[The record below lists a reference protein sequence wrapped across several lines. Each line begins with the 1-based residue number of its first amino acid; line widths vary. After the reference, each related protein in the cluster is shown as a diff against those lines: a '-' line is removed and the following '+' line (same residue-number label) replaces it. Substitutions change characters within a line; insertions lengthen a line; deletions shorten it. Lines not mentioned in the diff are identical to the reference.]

1 MAADEQ
7 VSGRVPS
14 RPHSMSADDR
24 FDAVVIGAGPGGR
37 GVARR
42 LAKAGRRVAVV
53 EDELVGGECPFWAC
67 IPSKALL
74 RPAEARGEAVHVAGL
89 GRPPLDWAEVARY
102 RDYMV
107 SGHDDTKKTKSLT
120 DAGIEVVRGRGRVDG
135 PGRVS
140 AGEHAL
146 QAEHVVIATGTTSAI
161 PPIEGLDGVAYWT
174 NREATAMETV
184 PASAVVLGGG
194 PVGVE
199 LGQMLARFGAR
210 TTIVE
215 ALPRLLARETP
226 EVGDRLGELLR
237 GEGIGVRLGAKA
249 VRVDANRVHLDDGS
263 GVEGERLVVA
273 VGRKPRTDDLGL
285 ETVGIEPTDGGTL
298 AVDAHCRAGDGVWAV
313 GDVTGVAQF
322 THVAAYQAGVAV
334 ADMLGTPREADY
346 RAVPRVVFTDPEV
359 AAVGETP
366 EQARERGADVAV
378 VTGDL
383 ADLDRT
389 ETYGHDLSGGYGLVA
404 DRAASQVLGAW
415 AVGPLAS
422 EWIHPMALAISARI
436 PLDLVGDGMAQF
448 PTFAEAWPMAA
459 RTLSA

>member
-1 MAADEQ
+1 MN
-7 VSGRVPS
+7 
-14 RPHSMSADDR
+14 ADDR

-74 RPAEARGEAVHVAGL
+74 RPAEARGETAHVAGL
-89 GRPPLDWAEVARY
+89 EPPALHWDEVARY

-107 SGHDDTKKTKSLT
+107 SGHDDTKKTKALT
-120 DAGIEVVRGRGRVDG
+120 DAGIEVVRGRGRLDG
-135 PGRVS
+135 PGRVR
-140 AGEHAL
+140 AGGRTL
-146 QAEHVVIATGTTSAI
+146 QAEDVVIATGTTSAI
-161 PPIEGLDGVAYWT
+161 PPIEGLDGVDYWT
-174 NREATAMETV
+174 NREATALEAV
-184 PASAVVLGGG
+184 PASAVVMGGG

-226 EVGDRLGELLR
+226 AVGDLLAELMR
-237 GEGIGVRLGAKA
+237 EEGIDVRLGAKA
-249 VRVDANRVHLDDGS
+249 VRVEGTRVQLDDG
-263 GVEGERLVVA
+263 GAVEGDRLVIA
-273 VGRKPRTDDLGL
+273 VGRKARTDDLGL
-285 ETVGIEPTDGGTL
+285 DTVGIEPTDRGTL
-298 AVDAHCRAGDGVWAV
+298 TVDVRCRAGDGVWAV

-334 ADMLGTPREADY
+334 ADMLGAPRGADY

-366 EQARERGADVAV
+366 QQARERGADVAV

-383 ADLDRT
+383 GDLDRT
-389 ETYGHDLSGGYGLVA
+389 ETYGHDLAGGYGLVA
-404 DRAASQVLGAW
+404 DRGASQVLGAW

-422 EWIHPMALAISARI
+422 EWIHPMALAIRARI

-459 RTLSA
+459 RKLSA

>member
-1 MAADEQ
+1 M
-7 VSGRVPS
+7 SG
-14 RPHSMSADDR
+14 DDR

-42 LAKAGRRVAVV
+42 LAKAGRRAAVV

-74 RPAEARGEAVHVAGL
+74 RPAEARGQTAHVAGL
-89 GRPPLDWAEVARY
+89 ERPALHWDEVARY

-107 SGHDDTKKTKSLT
+107 SGHDDTKKTKALIE
-120 DAGIEVVRGRGRVDG
+120 AGIEVVRARGRLDG
-135 PGRVS
+135 SGRVR
-140 AGEHAL
+140 AGERTL
-146 QAEHVVIATGTTSAI
+146 EAEDVVIATGTTSAI
-161 PPIEGLDGVAYWT
+161 PPIDGLDGVDYWT
-174 NREATAMETV
+174 NREATALEAV

-226 EVGDRLGELLR
+226 AVGDRLAELLR
-237 GEGIGVRLGAKA
+237 AEGIDVRLGAKA
-249 VRVDANRVHLDDGS
+249 VRVEGTRVHLDDGGS
-263 GVEGERLVVA
+263 VEGDRLVVA
-273 VGRKPRTDDLGL
+273 VGRKARTDDLGL
-285 ETVGIEPTDGGTL
+285 DTVGVEPTDRGTL
-298 AVDAHCRAGDGVWAV
+298 TVDARCRAGDGVWAV

-334 ADMLGTPREADY
+334 ADMLGEPREADY
-346 RAVPRVVFTDPEV
+346 RAVPRVVFSDPEV

-383 ADLDRT
+383 GDLDRT
-389 ETYGHDLSGGYGLVA
+389 ETYGHDLAGGYGLVA
-404 DRAASQVLGAW
+404 DREASQVLGAW

-422 EWIHPMALAISARI
+422 EWIHPMALAIRARI

-459 RTLSA
+459 RKLSA

>member
-1 MAADEQ
+1 
-7 VSGRVPS
+7 
-14 RPHSMSADDR
+14 MSADDR

-120 DAGIEVVRGRGRVDG
+120 DAGIEVVRGRGRVAG
-135 PGRVS
+135 PGGVS
-140 AGEHAL
+140 GGKHAL

-161 PPIEGLDGVAYWT
+161 PPIEGLDGAADWT
-174 NREATAMETV
+174 NRGAPAMETV
-184 PASAVVLGGG
+184 PPSAGGPGGG

-199 LGQMLARFGAR
+199 LGQRLARCGAR

-237 GEGIGVRLGAKA
+237 AEGIDVRLGAKA
-249 VRVDANRVHLDDGS
+249 VRVEGGRVHL
-263 GVEGERLVVA
+263 
-273 VGRKPRTDDLGL
+273 
-285 ETVGIEPTDGGTL
+285 
-298 AVDAHCRAGDGVWAV
+298 
-313 GDVTGVAQF
+313 
-322 THVAAYQAGVAV
+322 
-334 ADMLGTPREADY
+334 
-346 RAVPRVVFTDPEV
+346 
-359 AAVGETP
+359 
-366 EQARERGADVAV
+366 
-378 VTGDL
+378 
-383 ADLDRT
+383 
-389 ETYGHDLSGGYGLVA
+389 
-404 DRAASQVLGAW
+404 
-415 AVGPLAS
+415 
-422 EWIHPMALAISARI
+422 
-436 PLDLVGDGMAQF
+436 
-448 PTFAEAWPMAA
+448 
-459 RTLSA
+459 

>member
-1 MAADEQ
+1 M
-7 VSGRVPS
+7 SG
-14 RPHSMSADDR
+14 DDR

-42 LAKAGRRVAVV
+42 LAKAGRRAAVV

-74 RPAEARGEAVHVAGL
+74 RPAEARGQTAHVAGL
-89 GRPPLDWAEVARY
+89 ERPALHWDEVARY

-107 SGHDDTKKTKSLT
+107 SGHDDTKKTKALIE
-120 DAGIEVVRGRGRVDG
+120 AGIEVVRARGRLDG
-135 PGRVS
+135 SGRVR
-140 AGEHAL
+140 AGERTL
-146 QAEHVVIATGTTSAI
+146 EAEDVVIATGTTSAI
-161 PPIEGLDGVAYWT
+161 PPIDGLDGVDYWT
-174 NREATAMETV
+174 NREATALEAV

-226 EVGDRLGELLR
+226 AVGDRLAELLR
-237 GEGIGVRLGAKA
+237 AEGIDVRLGAKA
-249 VRVDANRVHLDDGS
+249 VRVEGTRVHLDDGGS
-263 GVEGERLVVA
+263 VEGDRLVVA
-273 VGRKPRTDDLGL
+273 VGRKARTDDLGL
-285 ETVGIEPTDGGTL
+285 DTVGVEPTDRGTL
-298 AVDAHCRAGDGVWAV
+298 TVDARCRAGDGVWAV

-334 ADMLGTPREADY
+334 ADMLGEPHEADY
-346 RAVPRVVFTDPEV
+346 RAVPRVVFSDPEV

-383 ADLDRT
+383 GDLDRT
-389 ETYGHDLSGGYGLVA
+389 ETYGHDLAGGYGLVA
-404 DRAASQVLGAW
+404 DREASQVLGAW

-422 EWIHPMALAISARI
+422 EWIHPMALAIRARI

-459 RTLSA
+459 RKLSA

>member
-1 MAADEQ
+1 M
-7 VSGRVPS
+7 SG
-14 RPHSMSADDR
+14 DDR

-42 LAKAGRRVAVV
+42 LAKAGRRAAVV

-74 RPAEARGEAVHVAGL
+74 RPAEARGQAAHVAGL
-89 GRPPLDWAEVARY
+89 ERPALHWDEVARY

-107 SGHDDTKKTKSLT
+107 SGHDDTKKTKALIE
-120 DAGIEVVRGRGRVDG
+120 AGIEVVRARGRLDG
-135 PGRVS
+135 SGRVR
-140 AGEHAL
+140 AGERTL
-146 QAEHVVIATGTTSAI
+146 EAEDVVIATGTTSAI
-161 PPIEGLDGVAYWT
+161 PPIDGLDGVDYWT
-174 NREATAMETV
+174 NREATALEAV

-226 EVGDRLGELLR
+226 AVGDRLAELLR
-237 GEGIGVRLGAKA
+237 AEGIDVRLGAKA
-249 VRVDANRVHLDDGS
+249 VRVEGTRVHLDDGGS
-263 GVEGERLVVA
+263 VEGDRLVVA
-273 VGRKPRTDDLGL
+273 VGRKARTDDLGL
-285 ETVGIEPTDGGTL
+285 DTVGVEPTDRGTL
-298 AVDAHCRAGDGVWAV
+298 TVDARCRAGDGVWAV

-334 ADMLGTPREADY
+334 ADMLGEPREADY
-346 RAVPRVVFTDPEV
+346 RAVPRVVFSDPEV

-383 ADLDRT
+383 GDLDRT
-389 ETYGHDLSGGYGLVA
+389 ETYGHDLAGGYGLVA
-404 DRAASQVLGAW
+404 DREASQVLGAW

-422 EWIHPMALAISARI
+422 EWIHPMALAIRARI

-459 RTLSA
+459 RKLSA

>member
-1 MAADEQ
+1 M
-7 VSGRVPS
+7 SG
-14 RPHSMSADDR
+14 DDR

-42 LAKAGRRVAVV
+42 LAKAGRRAAVV

-74 RPAEARGEAVHVAGL
+74 RPAEARGQTAHVAGL
-89 GRPPLDWAEVARY
+89 ERPALHWDEVARY

-107 SGHDDTKKTKSLT
+107 SGHDDTKKTKALIE
-120 DAGIEVVRGRGRVDG
+120 AGIEVVRARGRLDG
-135 PGRVS
+135 SGRVR
-140 AGEHAL
+140 AGERTRV
-146 QAEHVVIATGTTSAI
+146 AEDVVIATGTTSAI
-161 PPIEGLDGVAYWT
+161 PPIDGLDGVDYWT
-174 NREATAMETV
+174 NREATALEAV

-226 EVGDRLGELLR
+226 AVGDRLAELLR
-237 GEGIGVRLGAKA
+237 AEGIDVRLGAKA
-249 VRVDANRVHLDDGS
+249 VRVEGTRVHLDDGGS
-263 GVEGERLVVA
+263 VEGDRLVVA
-273 VGRKPRTDDLGL
+273 VGRKARTDDLGL
-285 ETVGIEPTDGGTL
+285 DTVGVEPTDRGTL
-298 AVDAHCRAGDGVWAV
+298 TVDARCRAGDGVWAV

-334 ADMLGTPREADY
+334 ADMLGEPREADY
-346 RAVPRVVFTDPEV
+346 RAVPRVVFSDPEV

-383 ADLDRT
+383 GDLDRT
-389 ETYGHDLSGGYGLVA
+389 ETYGHDLAGGYGLVA
-404 DRAASQVLGAW
+404 DREASQVLGAW

-422 EWIHPMALAISARI
+422 EWIHPMALAIRARI

-459 RTLSA
+459 RKLSA

>member
-1 MAADEQ
+1 
-7 VSGRVPS
+7 
-14 RPHSMSADDR
+14 MSADDR

-42 LAKAGRRVAVV
+42 LAKAGRRAAVV

-74 RPAEARGEAVHVAGL
+74 RPAEARGETAHVAGL
-89 GRPPLDWAEVARY
+89 ERPALHWDEVARY

-107 SGHDDTKKTKSLT
+107 SGHDDTKKTKALT
-120 DAGIEVVRGRGRVDG
+120 DAGIEVVRGRGRLEG
-135 PGRVS
+135 PGRVRV
-140 AGEHAL
+140 GERTL
-146 QAEHVVIATGTTSAI
+146 QAEDVVIATGTTSAI
-161 PPIEGLDGVAYWT
+161 PPIDGLDGVEYWT
-174 NREATAMETV
+174 NREATALEAV
-184 PASAVVLGGG
+184 PASAVVMGGG

-226 EVGDRLGELLR
+226 AVGDRLAELLR
-237 GEGIGVRLGAKA
+237 AEGIDVRLGAKA
-249 VRVDANRVHLDDGS
+249 VRVEGTRVQFDDGRS
-263 GVEGERLVVA
+263 VEGDRLVVA
-273 VGRKPRTDDLGL
+273 VGRKARTDDLGL
-285 ETVGIEPTDGGTL
+285 DTVGIEATDRGTL
-298 AVDAHCRAGDGVWAV
+298 TVDARCRAGDGVWAV

-334 ADMLGTPREADY
+334 ADMLGAPREADY
-346 RAVPRVVFTDPEV
+346 RAVPRVVFSDPEV

-378 VTGDL
+378 VAGDL
-383 ADLDRT
+383 GDLDRT
-389 ETYGHDLSGGYGLVA
+389 ETYGHDLAGGYGLVA
-404 DRAASQVLGAW
+404 DREAAQVLGAW

-422 EWIHPMALAISARI
+422 EWIHPMALAIRARI

-459 RTLSA
+459 RKLSA

>member
-1 MAADEQ
+1 M
-7 VSGRVPS
+7 SG
-14 RPHSMSADDR
+14 DDR

-42 LAKAGRRVAVV
+42 LAKAGRRAAIV

-74 RPAEARGEAVHVAGL
+74 RPAEARGQAAHVAGL
-89 GRPPLDWAEVARY
+89 ERPALHWDEVARY
-102 RDYMV
+102 RDYIV
-107 SGHDDTKKTKSLT
+107 TGHDDTKKTKALIE
-120 DAGIEVVRGRGRVDG
+120 AGIEVVRARGRLDG
-135 PGRVS
+135 SGRVR
-140 AGEHAL
+140 AGERTL
-146 QAEHVVIATGTTSAI
+146 EAEDVVIATGTTSAI
-161 PPIEGLDGVAYWT
+161 PPIDGLDGVDYWT
-174 NREATAMETV
+174 NREATALEAV

-226 EVGDRLGELLR
+226 AVGDRLAELLR
-237 GEGIGVRLGAKA
+237 AEGIDVRLGAKA
-249 VRVDANRVHLDDGS
+249 VRVEGTRVHLDDGGS
-263 GVEGERLVVA
+263 VEGDRLVVA
-273 VGRKPRTDDLGL
+273 VGRKARTDDLGL
-285 ETVGIEPTDGGTL
+285 DTVGVEPTDRGTL
-298 AVDAHCRAGDGVWAV
+298 TVDARCRAGDGVWAV

-334 ADMLGTPREADY
+334 ADMLGEPREADY
-346 RAVPRVVFTDPEV
+346 RAVPRVVFSDPEV

-383 ADLDRT
+383 GDLDRT
-389 ETYGHDLSGGYGLVA
+389 ETYGHDLAGGYGLVA
-404 DRAASQVLGAW
+404 DREASQVLGAW

-422 EWIHPMALAISARI
+422 EWIHPMALAIRARI

-459 RTLSA
+459 RKLSA

>member
-1 MAADEQ
+1 MAADGQ

-237 GEGIGVRLGAKA
+237 GEGIDVRLGAKA

>member
-237 GEGIGVRLGAKA
+237 AEGIEVRLGAKA
-249 VRVDANRVHLDDGS
+249 VRVEANRVHLDDGS
-263 GVEGERLVVA
+263 GVEGDRLVVA

-298 AVDAHCRAGDGVWAV
+298 AVDAHCCAGDGLWAV

>member
-1 MAADEQ
+1 
-7 VSGRVPS
+7 
-14 RPHSMSADDR
+14 MSADDR

-74 RPAEARGEAVHVAGL
+74 RPAEARGQAAHVAGL
-89 GRPPLDWAEVARY
+89 ERPTLHWDEVARY

-107 SGHDDTKKTKSLT
+107 SGHDDTKKTKALT
-120 DAGIEVVRGRGRVDG
+120 DAGIEVVRGRGRLEG
-135 PGRVS
+135 PGRVRV
-140 AGEHAL
+140 GERTL
-146 QAEHVVIATGTTSAI
+146 QAEQVVIATGTTSAI
-161 PPIEGLDGVAYWT
+161 PPIEGLDGVDYWT
-174 NREATAMETV
+174 NREATALEAV

-226 EVGDRLGELLR
+226 AVGDRLAELLR
-237 GEGIGVRLGAKA
+237 AEGIDVRLGAKA
-249 VRVDANRVHLDDGS
+249 VRVGGTRVQLEDGG
-263 GVEGERLVVA
+263 GVEGDRLVVA
-273 VGRKPRTDDLGL
+273 VGRKARTDDVGL
-285 ETVGIEPTDGGTL
+285 DTVGIEPTDRGTVE
-298 AVDAHCRAGDGVWAV
+298 VDARCRAADGVWAV

-334 ADMLGTPREADY
+334 ADMLGVPREADY
-346 RAVPRVVFTDPEV
+346 RAVPRVVFSDPEV

-383 ADLDRT
+383 SDLDRT
-389 ETYGHDLSGGYGLVA
+389 ETYGHDLAGGYGLVA
-404 DRAASQVLGAW
+404 DREASQVLGAW

-422 EWIHPMALAISARI
+422 EWIHPMALAIRARI

-459 RTLSA
+459 RRLSA

>member
-1 MAADEQ
+1 
-7 VSGRVPS
+7 
-14 RPHSMSADDR
+14 MSADDR

-42 LAKAGRRVAVV
+42 LAKAGRRAAVV

-74 RPAEARGEAVHVAGL
+74 RPAEARGETAHVAGL
-89 GRPPLDWAEVARY
+89 ERPALHWDEVARY

-107 SGHDDTKKTKSLT
+107 SGHDDTKKTKALT
-120 DAGIEVVRGRGRVDG
+120 DAGIEVVRGRGRLEG
-135 PGRVS
+135 PGRVR
-140 AGEHAL
+140 AGERTL
-146 QAEHVVIATGTTSAI
+146 QAEHVVIAKGTTSAI
-161 PPIEGLDGVAYWT
+161 PPIDGLDGVDYWT
-174 NREATAMETV
+174 NREATALEAV

-226 EVGDRLGELLR
+226 AVGDRLAELLR
-237 GEGIGVRLGAKA
+237 AEGIDVRLGAKA
-249 VRVDANRVHLDDGS
+249 VRVEGTRVHLDDGGS
-263 GVEGERLVVA
+263 VEGHRLVVA
-273 VGRKPRTDDLGL
+273 VGRKARTDDLGL
-285 ETVGIEPTDGGTL
+285 DTVGIEATDQGTL
-298 AVDAHCRAGDGVWAV
+298 TVDARCRAGDGVWAV

-322 THVAAYQAGVAV
+322 THVAAYQAGLAV
-334 ADMLGTPREADY
+334 ADMLGAPREADY
-346 RAVPRVVFTDPEV
+346 RAVPRVVFSDPEV

-383 ADLDRT
+383 GDLDRT
-389 ETYGHDLSGGYGLVA
+389 ETYGHDLAGGYGLVA
-404 DRAASQVLGAW
+404 DREASQVLGAW

-422 EWIHPMALAISARI
+422 EWIHPMALAIRARI

-459 RTLSA
+459 RKLSA

>member
-1 MAADEQ
+1 M
-7 VSGRVPS
+7 SG
-14 RPHSMSADDR
+14 DDR
-24 FDAVVIGAGPGGR
+24 FDTVVIGAGPGGR

-42 LAKAGRRVAVV
+42 LAKAGRRAAII

-74 RPAEARGEAVHVAGL
+74 RPAEAGGQTAHVAGL
-89 GRPPLDWAEVARY
+89 ERPALHWDEVARY

-107 SGHDDTKKTKSLT
+107 SGHDDTKKTKALT
-120 DAGIEVVRGRGRVDG
+120 EAGIEVVRARGRLDG
-135 PGRVS
+135 PGRVR
-140 AGEHAL
+140 AGERTL
-146 QAEHVVIATGTTSAI
+146 EAEDVVIATGTTSAI
-161 PPIEGLDGVAYWT
+161 PPIDGLEGVDYWT
-174 NREATAMETV
+174 NREATALEAV

-199 LGQMLARFGAR
+199 LGQMLARFGAQ

-226 EVGDRLGELLR
+226 AVGDRLAELLR
-237 GEGIGVRLGAKA
+237 AEGIDVRLGAKA
-249 VRVDANRVHLDDGS
+249 VRVEGTRVHLDDGGS
-263 GVEGERLVVA
+263 VEGDRLVVA
-273 VGRKPRTDDLGL
+273 VGRKARTDDLGL
-285 ETVGIEPTDGGTL
+285 DTVGVEPTDRGTL
-298 AVDAHCRAGDGVWAV
+298 TVDARCRAGDGVWAV

-334 ADMLGTPREADY
+334 ADMLGEPREADY
-346 RAVPRVVFTDPEV
+346 RAVPRVVFSDPEV

-383 ADLDRT
+383 GDLDRT
-389 ETYGHDLSGGYGLVA
+389 ETYGRDLAGGYGLVA
-404 DRAASQVLGAW
+404 DRGASQVLGAW

-422 EWIHPMALAISARI
+422 EWIHPMALAIRARI

-459 RTLSA
+459 RKLSA

>member
-1 MAADEQ
+1 
-7 VSGRVPS
+7 
-14 RPHSMSADDR
+14 MSADDR

-74 RPAEARGEAVHVAGL
+74 RPAEALGEAAHVAGL
-89 GRPPLDWAEVARY
+89 ERPPLHWDEVARY

-107 SGHDDTKKTKSLT
+107 SGHDDTKKTKALT
-120 DAGIEVVRGRGRVDG
+120 DAGIEVVRGRGRLDG
-135 PGRVS
+135 PGRVR
-140 AGEHAL
+140 AGERTL

-161 PPIEGLDGVAYWT
+161 PPIEGLDRVDYWT
-174 NREATAMETV
+174 NREATALEAM

-194 PVGVE
+194 PVGIE

-226 EVGDRLGELLR
+226 EVGDLLAELLR
-237 GEGIGVRLGAKA
+237 AEGIDVRLGAKA
-249 VRVDANRVHLDDGS
+249 VRVEGTRVHLDDGS
-263 GVEGERLVVA
+263 GVEGERLVIA
-273 VGRKPRTDDLGL
+273 VGRKARTDDLGL
-285 ETVGIEPTDGGTL
+285 ETVGLDPTDGGTL
-298 AVDAHCRAGDGVWAV
+298 AVDARCRAGDGVWAV

-334 ADMLGTPREADY
+334 ADMVGAPREADY

-366 EQARERGADVAV
+366 EQARGRGADVAV
-378 VTGDL
+378 ATGDL
-383 ADLDRT
+383 GDLDRT
-389 ETYGHDLSGGYGLVA
+389 ETYGHDLVGAYGLVA
-404 DRAASQVLGAW
+404 DRDASQVLGAW

-422 EWIHPMALAISARI
+422 EWIHPMALAIRARI
-436 PLDLVGDGMAQF
+436 PIDLVGDGMAQF

-459 RTLSA
+459 RKLSA

>member
-1 MAADEQ
+1 
-7 VSGRVPS
+7 
-14 RPHSMSADDR
+14 MSADDR

-42 LAKAGRRVAVV
+42 LAKVGRRGAVV

-74 RPAEARGEAVHVAGL
+74 RPAEARGEAAHVAGL
-89 GRPPLDWAEVARY
+89 ERPALHWDEVARY

-107 SGHDDTKKTKSLT
+107 SGHDDTKKTKALT
-120 DAGIEVVRGRGRVDG
+120 DAGIDVVRGRGRLDG
-135 PGRVS
+135 PGRVRV
-140 AGEHAL
+140 GERTL
-146 QAEHVVIATGTTSAI
+146 QARQVVIATGTTSAI
-161 PPIEGLDGVAYWT
+161 PPIDGLDGVEYWT
-174 NREATAMETV
+174 NREATAVEAV

-237 GEGIGVRLGAKA
+237 AESIDVRLGAKA
-249 VRVDANRVHLDDGS
+249 VRVEGARVHLDDGS
-263 GVEGERLVVA
+263 GVEGERLVIA

-285 ETVGIEPTDGGTL
+285 ETVGLEPAEGGTV

>member
-1 MAADEQ
+1 M
-7 VSGRVPS
+7 SG
-14 RPHSMSADDR
+14 DDR
-24 FDAVVIGAGPGGR
+24 FDTVVIGAGPGGR

-42 LAKAGRRVAVV
+42 LAKAGRRAAII

-74 RPAEARGEAVHVAGL
+74 RPAEAGGQTAHVAGL
-89 GRPPLDWAEVARY
+89 ERPALHWDEVARY

-107 SGHDDTKKTKSLT
+107 SGHDDTKKTKALT
-120 DAGIEVVRGRGRVDG
+120 EAGIEVVRARGRLDG
-135 PGRVS
+135 PGRVR
-140 AGEHAL
+140 AGERTL
-146 QAEHVVIATGTTSAI
+146 EAEDVVIATGTTSAI
-161 PPIEGLDGVAYWT
+161 PPIDGLEGVDYWT
-174 NREATAMETV
+174 NREATALEAV

-199 LGQMLARFGAR
+199 LGQMLARFGAQ

-226 EVGDRLGELLR
+226 AVGDRLAELLR
-237 GEGIGVRLGAKA
+237 AEGIDVRLGAKA
-249 VRVDANRVHLDDGS
+249 ARVEGTRVHLDDGGS
-263 GVEGERLVVA
+263 VEGDRLVVA
-273 VGRKPRTDDLGL
+273 VGRKARTDDLGL
-285 ETVGIEPTDGGTL
+285 DTVGVEPTDRGTL
-298 AVDAHCRAGDGVWAV
+298 TVDARCRAGDGVWAV

-334 ADMLGTPREADY
+334 ADMLGEPREADY
-346 RAVPRVVFTDPEV
+346 RAVPRVVFSDPEV

-383 ADLDRT
+383 GDLDRT
-389 ETYGHDLSGGYGLVA
+389 ETYGRDLAGGYGLVA
-404 DRAASQVLGAW
+404 DRGASQVLGAW

-422 EWIHPMALAISARI
+422 EWIHPMALAIRARI

-459 RTLSA
+459 RKLSA